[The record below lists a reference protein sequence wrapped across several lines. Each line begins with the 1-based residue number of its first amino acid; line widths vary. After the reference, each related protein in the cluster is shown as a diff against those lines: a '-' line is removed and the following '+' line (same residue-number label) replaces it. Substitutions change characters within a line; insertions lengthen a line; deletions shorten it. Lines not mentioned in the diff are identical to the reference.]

1 MISYR
6 TIWNKSQLK
15 EYVDYISEMRLP
27 LNIATESVQAVRSL
41 PINNYLWGIV
51 YTYIA
56 EATGSSPEEVHEGY
70 KRKFRFRG
78 DFVYNK
84 EYDRY
89 DYVIGTQSTTK
100 DSNYELWQF
109 TLRIRA
115 DAEIEHHIVIPMPN
129 ETFLTDELKFE

>member
-1 MISYR
+1 MLQELQS
-6 TIWNKSQLK
+6 KM
-15 EYVDYISEMRLP
+15 SERRLP
-27 LNIATESVQAVRSL
+27 FKVALEGVEPVRSL
-41 PINNYLWGIV
+41 SINNYLWGIV

-129 ETFLTDELKFE
+129 ETFLTDELKFEYDF